1 MVSVL
6 KRGFGLIKTDEMSVM
21 LTVAEMKALR
31 NDVGSEEFERRIGL
45 HCKEVFDLNEHG
57 FFDGFEFINSELF
70 KDVVVD
76 GSGDKRDV
84 IVYKCTNRDDG
95 YDYNITVSFDGSV
108 MFGQRVS
115 NIFKHARFGDKFVTE
130 NGDVVIYGRR
140 IDTESSGG
148 RVIGS
153 HFLMSKYKAFYV
165 YDNGEFIGARNSSI
179 DSNVIGRLDDDDLD
193 IVKAYV
199 KKELGDKDVDGYMQ
213 GFVDGYNNSVIL

>member
-1 MVSVL
+1 MSTV
-6 KRGFGLIKTDEMSVM
+6 KRGFVLIEIDDSAIM
-21 LTVAEMKALR
+21 TVTEMKALR

-57 FFDGFEFINSELF
+57 FFDGFEFIKSELF
-70 KDVVVD
+70 EGVVVD
-76 GSGDKRDV
+76 CSGDKRDV
-84 IVYKCTNRDDG
+84 IVYKCANRDDG

-115 NIFKHARFGDKFVTE
+115 NIFKGARFGDKFMTE
-130 NGDVVIYGRR
+130 KGDVVIYGRR
-140 IDTESSGG
+140 IDTASHGG
-148 RVIGS
+148 RVIGT

-165 YDNGEFIGARNSSI
+165 YDNGEFIGGSDSST
-179 DSNVIGRLDDDDLD
+179 DSNVVGRLGEDDLD

-213 GFVDGYNNSVIL
+213 GFIDGYNNFVIL

>member
-1 MVSVL
+1 MVSAV
-6 KRGFGLIKTDEMSVM
+6 KRGFGLTRTDDSAIM
-21 LTVAEMKALR
+21 TVAEMKALR
-31 NDVGSEEFERRIGL
+31 RDVGAVEFERRIGL

-57 FFDGFEFINSELF
+57 FFDGFEFIKSELF
-70 KDVVVD
+70 EGVVVD

-84 IVYKCTNRDDG
+84 IVYKCANRDDG
-95 YDYNITVSFDGSV
+95 YDYSITVSFDGSV
-108 MFGQRVS
+108 MFGQKIV
-115 NIFKHARFGDKFVTE
+115 NIFNGARFGDKFVTE
-130 NGDVVIYGRR
+130 KGDVVIYGRR

>member
-1 MVSVL
+1 MVSAV
-6 KRGFGLIKTDEMSVM
+6 KKGFGLTKTDDSAIM
-21 LTVAEMKALR
+21 TVAEMKALR
-31 NDVGSEEFERRIGL
+31 NNVGSEEFERRIGL

-57 FFDGFEFINSELF
+57 FFDGFEFIKSELF
-70 KDVVVD
+70 EGVVVD

-84 IVYKCTNRDDG
+84 IVYKCANHNDG
-95 YDYNITVSFDGSV
+95 YDYSITVSFDGSV

-115 NIFKHARFGDKFVTE
+115 NIFKGARFGDKFVTE

-140 IDTESSGG
+140 IDTESYGG
-148 RVIGS
+148 RAIGS

-179 DSNVIGRLDDDDLD
+179 DSNVVGRLGDDDLD
-193 IVKAYV
+193 IVKVYV

-213 GFVDGYNNSVIL
+213 GFIDGYNNSVIL